1 MALETGD
8 FRLDGGAMMG
18 SVPKVLWE
26 ITNPADELNRINLSL
41 RCMLLDNGEQ
51 RVLIE
56 SGMGDKLDGSFLKRF
71 HIKQTSHPL
80 KGALD
85 LFGYNIDDIT
95 HVILTHL
102 HFDHA
107 GGATTID
114 SQGNITP
121 TFPNAMYYVSTSN
134 WEAGLYPSPRDSASY
149 LDINYKCLEDSKQL
163 RLLNED
169 ESILK
174 DISTIMVHGH
184 TNGQQLIR
192 LDSGNETL
200 VFCSDLI
207 PLRSHIQLPWIM
219 GYDLNAVLTLEEKT
233 HFLDQA
239 AKNNWWLWL
248 YHDPNTVAIKI
259 KKGKKYYDVIKEK
272 LR

>member
-107 GGATTID
+107 GGATT
-114 SQGNITP
+114 
-121 TFPNAMYYVSTSN
+121 
-134 WEAGLYPSPRDSASY
+134 R
-149 LDINYKCLEDSKQL
+149 
-163 RLLNED
+163 
-169 ESILK
+169 
-174 DISTIMVHGH
+174 
-184 TNGQQLIR
+184 
-192 LDSGNETL
+192 
-200 VFCSDLI
+200 
-207 PLRSHIQLPWIM
+207 
-219 GYDLNAVLTLEEKT
+219 
-233 HFLDQA
+233 
-239 AKNNWWLWL
+239 
-248 YHDPNTVAIKI
+248 
-259 KKGKKYYDVIKEK
+259 
-272 LR
+272 